1 MPHIMLN
8 IISQKKL
15 REFSSQHPDAKEALN
30 TWYKVVSKTDWKDFN
45 DLRSTYPSAD
55 FVGDNR
61 VVFNIRGNNYR
72 LIVRISFQHKTAM
85 IKWIGTHAE
94 YDKIDAKTV

>member
-1 MPHIMLN
+1 MLN
-8 IISQKKL
+8 IISHKKL
-15 REFSSQHPDAKEALN
+15 RDFYSRHPDAKEALN
-30 TWYKVVSKTDWKDFN
+30 TWFKVASNADWKGFN
-45 DLRSTYPSAD
+45 DLKETYPSAD
-55 FVGDNR
+55 FVGDDR

-72 LIVRISFQHKTAM
+72 LIVRISFQFKNAM